1 MTTSAENRVSG
12 SVSDITLS
20 AIKEM
25 AMLSAR
31 AEGSV
36 SLAWGL
42 PSFRTPE
49 HIRAAV
55 ADALANDPD
64 AGKYTLPNGLPEF
77 RALVASH
84 HREKV
89 GVEVDSERNVLITAG
104 NMQGMNSLFRTLIDP
119 GDEIIVTDPG
129 FASHFQQ
136 IRLNRGVPV
145 PWRLEEES
153 GWGLMV
159 GELPKLI
166 TPRTKAIVLVTPS
179 NPTGTIFSQDQL
191 LRVGAIAKENGVVLL
206 VDDPYSDIIYENR
219 QDFFDWVTRAEL
231 DDHLAYLFTF
241 SKIHA
246 MSGWRLGYM
255 IVPDWLRREVLKVHD
270 ANLICAPRISQV
282 AGMAALSG
290 GDDHVQEFRT
300 ILARRRDLI
309 CERLDR
315 VPHVFEYVRP
325 EGAYYVFPRVVAD
338 HEDSREFSLRLLN
351 EARVTLTPG
360 SAFGPS
366 GEHHVRMAF
375 CVDEAVIDNAFDRIE
390 RYFPG

>member
-1 MTTSAENRVSG
+1 MMTSAENRVSK
-12 SVSDITLS
+12 SVSDISLS

-31 AEGSV
+31 VEGTA

-49 HIRAAV
+49 HIRVAV

-64 AGKYTLPNGLPEF
+64 VGKYTLPNGLPEL
-77 RALVASH
+77 RTLVASH
-84 HREKV
+84 HRDKV
-89 GVEVDSERNVLITAG
+89 GVEVDPERNVLITAG

-119 GDEIIVTDPG
+119 GDEILVTDPG

-136 IRLNRGVPV
+136 IRLNGGVPV
-145 PWRLEEES
+145 PWRLQEES
-153 GWGLMV
+153 DWGLMV
-159 GELPKLI
+159 DELAKLI

-179 NPTGTIFSQDQL
+179 NPTGTIFSQADL
-191 LRVGAIAKENGVVLL
+191 LRVGAIAKENGLILL
-206 VDDPYSDIIYENR
+206 VDDPYSNIIYDSR
-219 QDFFDWVTRAEL
+219 QDFFDWVSQAQL
-231 DDHLAYLFTF
+231 DEHLAYLFTF

-255 IVPDWLRREVLKVHD
+255 IVPDWLRRQVLKVHD
-270 ANLICAPRISQV
+270 ANLICAPRISQI

-290 GDDHVQEFRT
+290 GDDHVLEFRT

-325 EGAYYVFPRVVAD
+325 EGAYYVFPRVIAD
-338 HEDSREFSLRLLN
+338 HENSREFSLRLLN
-351 EARVTLTPG
+351 EARVTVTPG

-375 CVDEAVIDNAFDRIE
+375 CVDEDVIDSAFDRIE
-390 RYFPG
+390 SYFPG

>member
-191 LRVGAIAKENGVVLL
+191 LRVGAIAKENGLVLL

>member
-119 GDEIIVTDPG
+119 GD
-129 FASHFQQ
+129 S
-136 IRLNRGVPV
+136 
-145 PWRLEEES
+145 S
-153 GWGLMV
+153 
-159 GELPKLI
+159 
-166 TPRTKAIVLVTPS
+166 PRATC
-179 NPTGTIFSQDQL
+179 
-191 LRVGAIAKENGVVLL
+191 
-206 VDDPYSDIIYENR
+206 
-219 QDFFDWVTRAEL
+219 RA
-231 DDHLAYLFTF
+231 
-241 SKIHA
+241 
-246 MSGWRLGYM
+246 
-255 IVPDWLRREVLKVHD
+255 
-270 ANLICAPRISQV
+270 
-282 AGMAALSG
+282 
-290 GDDHVQEFRT
+290 
-300 ILARRRDLI
+300 
-309 CERLDR
+309 
-315 VPHVFEYVRP
+315 
-325 EGAYYVFPRVVAD
+325 
-338 HEDSREFSLRLLN
+338 
-351 EARVTLTPG
+351 
-360 SAFGPS
+360 
-366 GEHHVRMAF
+366 
-375 CVDEAVIDNAFDRIE
+375 
-390 RYFPG
+390 